1 MSTFLELCQ
10 DTEEECNVASA
21 LSTTA
26 SQTGLH
32 KKFVRWVK
40 DAWTEIQNKYPRWRW
55 LQVPFT
61 FDTVA
66 SDDTYTYG
74 DVTDVNA
81 ATVIARFG
89 CWLADDPYD
98 RYRIY
103 LTSSGISGQGYL
115 SYMPWDLFR
124 SLYKI
129 GTQNTGFP
137 AHITVDPLNNLVL
150 GPSPNG
156 IYTITGEFMR
166 SAQILAAN
174 ADVPELPTQFHALIR
189 YRAKEKYGYFGS
201 ANEIVIS
208 AQREGNRLMRQLE
221 QNQLPRF
228 RKAGPLA

>member
-1 MSTFLELCQ
+1 MSTYLELCQ
-10 DTEEECNVASA
+10 EAEEDCDYSS
-21 LSTTA
+21 LLTTTIG
-26 SQTGLH
+26 QTGMH
-32 KKFVRWVK
+32 KKMVRWVK
-40 DAWTEIQNKYPRWRW
+40 DAYIEIQNKYPRWRW

-66 SDDTYTYG
+66 SDDSYAYT

-81 ATVIARFG
+81 ATAIARFG
-89 CWLADDPYD
+89 CWLAEDPYD

-103 LTSSGISGQGYL
+103 LSSSGISGQGYL
-115 SYMPWDLFR
+115 SYLPWDQFR

-150 GPSPNG
+150 GPSPNA

-166 SAQILAAN
+166 SAQVLAAD
-174 ADVPELPTQFHALIR
+174 ATVPELPTHFHALIR
-189 YRAKEKYGYFGS
+189 YRATEKYGFHES
-201 ANEIVIS
+201 ASEVVIS
-208 AQREGNRLMRQLE
+208 AQREGNRVMRQLE